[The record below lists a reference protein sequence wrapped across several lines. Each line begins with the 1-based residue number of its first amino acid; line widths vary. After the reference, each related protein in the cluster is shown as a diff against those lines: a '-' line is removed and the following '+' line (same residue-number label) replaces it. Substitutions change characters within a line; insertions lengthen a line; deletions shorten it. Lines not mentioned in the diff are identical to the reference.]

1 MRRAPSLPLH
11 PPPPY
16 APRMDMIL
24 DSPISVT
31 AQLVSSRSTTP
42 ADGDAAAS
50 EDVDAD
56 FAMEEWRNEKSREEL
71 SDLLVVAGD
80 IIKSRGT
87 GQSTSRLPG
96 QRPSPLP
103 SPNRPLSPLT
113 PASPHYY
120 SGSLPHTPTP
130 TSPRIRHS
138 RRISV
143 TPGEIAL
150 LADQNAELL
159 DKLEKLEEESAHA
172 DLAGKRK
179 LRKLERE
186 IQGLREE
193 LEKTQAK
200 GVELEEKAKEVL
212 AMSEDE
218 VMKRKREEREEKMR
232 ALRESLKVASSDPSP
247 STIATLSLGE
257 EVRDFAPGRELSRS
271 TASSSSTKTSPSP
284 ISHALP
290 LPTKVLSAPGTI
302 TSIPE
307 EPGPSSTSYFP
318 RLSDTQPQL
327 QSQPPPLEYAI
338 ISQLLSK
345 IRELEETNAEIS
357 QEQKATAERLQAAQ
371 WDAESIRRAYDC
383 LSDEAGGVHVIEDD
397 DDDFADA
404 SDSFNDSVEYEPPVH
419 LGKSSPGN
427 TGKRIASGST
437 IRFSSLR
444 RTIDGN
450 ISKLSL
456 CEDLKDDFDLGISKD
471 MQSTT
476 RSVYSLH
483 PKQQSAASG
492 KPRKSVMGLFDVDG
506 DAEANAQGPYPK
518 TLSVSPAFRAA
529 VRGMGA
535 DLADM
540 STWSIA
546 ATDGFE
552 RTSPSPSPSLSPFPS
567 PLRLSSL
574 SPPTSRSPSPSPSSS
589 PLNLPIAP
597 SPLFHSHMPSSLS
610 FTSFFGSQRKPHTLG
625 SELGSEFGDGEEEG
639 GWNHHLRAS
648 SLYDLSGMVSG
659 AGSVSGSSVP
669 PSPGIEKVGIPGGW
683 DEREADP
690 GVEGDDDER
699 REGPGDGVVEAGS
712 ATTSSV
718 GGSATPTRSVL
729 SGRGNQGGG
738 LQLQFVVEPPTPS
751 LGKSLRT
758 TRSSHSLRSAR
769 SLGVG
774 SSKTIGGGGRSG
786 EAQERESRAS
796 RSARL
801 SQTMKARTNR
811 WVERVER
818 RYAGE
823 PEDEVFSSARSSTA
837 AGVLRTRRSVLNM
850 GARGH
855 PRKPRTP
862 SALDETFDEVV
873 HQFSRSVSAT
883 SLDFDFSTLERDEE
897 EAEHELPRLP
907 HHPARFGG
915 ARLETSPS
923 AQVMYPTKRE
933 GFVGFVLEV
942 WLWLQ
947 FGLVVMVFLWAMA
960 RRGPKSVLE
969 DAERRKAAAGV
980 VRR

>member
-1 MRRAPSLPLH
+1 
-11 PPPPY
+11 
-16 APRMDMIL
+16 MDTIL

-42 ADGDAAAS
+42 ADGDSAAAS
-50 EDVDAD
+50 AYVDAD

-87 GQSTSRLPG
+87 AVASRTPPPPPLPAYG
-96 QRPSPLP
+96 TLDASPSP
-103 SPNRPLSPLT
+103 
-113 PASPHYY
+113 
-120 SGSLPHTPTP
+120 
-130 TSPRIRHS
+130 
-138 RRISV
+138 
-143 TPGEIAL
+143 PGEIAL

-284 ISHALP
+284 ISLALP

-307 EPGPSSTSYFP
+307 EPGPSVSYFP
-318 RLSDTQPQL
+318 RPDTQPQL
-327 QSQPPPLEYAI
+327 QSQPPLEYAI

-397 DDDFADA
+397 DGDFADA
-404 SDSFNDSVEYEPPVH
+404 SDSFSDSVEYEPPLH
-419 LGKSSPGN
+419 MGTSSPGN
-427 TGKRIASGST
+427 TEKRIASGST

-444 RTIDGN
+444 RTIDGD
-450 ISKLSL
+450 ISRVGL

-483 PKQQSAASG
+483 PKQQSGQQPHAASG

-506 DAEANAQGPYPK
+506 DADTNARGPYPK

-529 VRGMGA
+529 VVGRGT

-574 SPPTSRSPSPSPSSS
+574 SPPASRSPSPSPSSS

-597 SPLFHSHMPSSLS
+597 SPLFRSHTPSTLS
-610 FTSFFGSQRKPHTLG
+610 STSFFGSQRKPHTLG

-639 GWNHHLRAS
+639 GWNYHLRAS

-659 AGSVSGSSVP
+659 GGSVSGSSVP
-669 PSPGIEKVGIPGGW
+669 PSPGLERVGIPGGW
-683 DEREADP
+683 DERDVDP
-690 GVEGDDDER
+690 GVEGGDDDR
-699 REGPGDGVVEAGS
+699 REGPGDGAVEAGS
-712 ATTSSV
+712 ATASSV

-729 SGRGNQGGG
+729 SGRGGGG

-758 TRSSHSLRSAR
+758 SRSSHSLRSAR

-774 SSKTIGGGGRSG
+774 SSKTIGGEGRPG

-823 PEDEVFSSARSSTA
+823 PEDNVFSSARSSAA
-837 AGVLRTRRSVLNM
+837 AGVLRTRRSALNV

-855 PRKPRTP
+855 PRRPRTS

-883 SLDFDFSTLERDEE
+883 SLDFDFDDEE
-897 EAEHELPRLP
+897 RLL
-907 HHPARFGG
+907 HQSARFGG

-942 WLWLQ
+942 LLWLQ

-969 DAERRKAAAGV
+969 DAERRKAAGGV
-980 VRR
+980 KR